1 MGHRTFVSV
10 LAAALLVLVAV
21 SAGAQEGAT
30 IDVRSLGAVGD
41 GQADD
46 TDAFDRAL
54 ALGREQRKPVMVPAG
69 QYRLTRAIRLE
80 EQCLTGVGCGGW
92 PADSMPMP
100 VLRIEHAESPGVVLG
115 AHSSLLD
122 LAILYPEGT
131 QFPEEGG
138 PPAVSLEGQGP
149 TISRVRIQ
157 YPYDGIMTAPGA
169 FPGRARL
176 SDIFIVS
183 PKHDGVYLTKSLDV
197 SQLRNIEVWC
207 NVGMS
212 TGAGFRFGR
221 NDDCQCSDLFAFQ
234 CQVGFQFDRD
244 EDPGPGGG
252 TFYGSLTNCSTD
264 ACSLGYVVQGD
275 HRLNVANSD
284 LVDHHT
290 SLDVDGEQASVR
302 LTGCWIQTNGAP
314 AIRVTRGANVS
325 VANSLFTRAFAA
337 DFPFVEAL
345 ACGALTVMGCQFRP
359 LSRGVELGE
368 GVQRAV
374 VVHNVFE
381 SDQPAVIDRMAPEA
395 KRVLEPNVSG

>member
-1 MGHRTFVSV
+1 MRHRATWGLSAVV
-10 LAAALLVLVAV
+10 LLTVAMLP
-21 SAGAQEGAT
+21 AGTEDGAT
-30 IDVRSLGAVGD
+30 IDVRSLGAIGD

-46 TDAFDRAL
+46 TDAFARAL
-54 ALGREQRKPVMVPAG
+54 ALGREQHKPVMVSVG

-80 EQCLTGVGCGGW
+80 EQCLTGVACGGW

-100 VLRIEHAESPGVVLG
+100 VLRIDHTDSPGVVLD
-115 AHSSLLD
+115 AHASLLD

-183 PKHDGVYLTKSLDV
+183 PKRDGVYLTKSLDV

-207 NVGMS
+207 NVGLS

-234 CQVGFQFDRD
+234 CQVGFEFDPD

-264 ACSLGYVVQGD
+264 ACSLGYVVRGN

-284 LVDHHT
+284 LVDHHA

-314 AIRVTRGANVS
+314 AIRVTRAANVS

-337 DFPFVEAL
+337 DFPYVEAA
-345 ACGALTVMGCQFRP
+345 ACGSLIVTGCQFRP
-359 LSRGVELGE
+359 LSRGIELGE

-381 SDQPAVIDRMAPEA
+381 SDQPAIVDRMGPDA
-395 KRVLEPNVSG
+395 KRILEPNVEG